1 MKQKHLELKKTQPV
15 QIHGVSVCIKQK
27 DMGAQHSASA
37 DCCHPPELSGIQQFV
52 AAEEMVPWLIKKGP
66 KYWSDS

>member
-1 MKQKHLELKKTQPV
+1 MKQKHLELKKPSLFKSMVLVFVLNKKTW
-15 QIHGVSVCIKQK
+15 GLNTL
-27 DMGAQHSASA
+27 ASA
-37 DCCHPPELSGIQQFV
+37 DCCHPRELSGIQQFV